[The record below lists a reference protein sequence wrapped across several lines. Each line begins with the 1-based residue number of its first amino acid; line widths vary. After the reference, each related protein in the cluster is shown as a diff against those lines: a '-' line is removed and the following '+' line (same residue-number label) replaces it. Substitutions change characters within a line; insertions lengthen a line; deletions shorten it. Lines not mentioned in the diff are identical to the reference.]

1 MPRNRAIGLPF
12 SGPMIVAGV
21 VATNNTGRQAGTS
34 AENRENGTSQDFDDG
49 KIGSGAAGRVSHPGR
64 A

>member
-1 MPRNRAIGLPF
+1 
-12 SGPMIVAGV
+12 MIVAGV
-21 VATNNTGRQAGTS
+21 VATNNTGRQARVRRTG
-34 AENRENGTSQDFDDG
+34 NGTSQDFDDG